1 VSELA
6 GAETVPEETRYA
18 DGGLKARGARLDG
31 ALHGDWEFYRQDG
44 SLMRSG
50 SFSRGRQT
58 GIWRTFRRDGTL
70 VKATDFG
77 V

>member
-1 VSELA
+1 
-6 GAETVPEETRYA
+6 
-18 DGGLKARGARLDG
+18 
-31 ALHGDWEFYRQDG
+31 
-44 SLMRSG
+44 MRSG